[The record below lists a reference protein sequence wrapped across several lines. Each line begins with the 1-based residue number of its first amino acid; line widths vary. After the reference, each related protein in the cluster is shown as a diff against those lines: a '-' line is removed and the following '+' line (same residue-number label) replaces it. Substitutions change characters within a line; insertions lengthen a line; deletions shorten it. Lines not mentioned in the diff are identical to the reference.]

1 MKTSNEAFL
10 NHFFLFIYSSLL
22 RLSAVESVDSTCK
35 PQSLKKVG
43 RSTGLFCITLLLGQ
57 VWAEDIKNS
66 LKIIQAGSLL

>member
-10 NHFFLFIYSSLL
+10 NHFFLFIYSSLS
-22 RLSAVESVDSTCK
+22 RLSVVESVDSTCK

-43 RSTGLFCITLLLGQ
+43 RSNGLFCVTLLFGQ

-66 LKIIQAGSLL
+66 LKIIQAGS